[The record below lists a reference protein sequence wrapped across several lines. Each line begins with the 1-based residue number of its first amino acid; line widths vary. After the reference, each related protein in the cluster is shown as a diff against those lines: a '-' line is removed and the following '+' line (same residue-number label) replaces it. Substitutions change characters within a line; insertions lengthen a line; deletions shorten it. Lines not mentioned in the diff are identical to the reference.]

1 MFAFGIW
8 SLMSLAFICLGVYCF
23 FSKREVAFGFWANA
37 EVFPVNDIKKYN
49 HALGRLWIVFGA
61 LLAVLGLPLLE
72 GQNSLMILLSV
83 VGTMILAISCMVV
96 YVLIIEKKYRQK

>member
-1 MFAFGIW
+1 MLAFGIW
-8 SLMSLAFICLGVYCF
+8 SLMSLTFICLGIYCF

-61 LLAVLGLPLLE
+61 LLAVLGIPLLK